1 MAFKTKGD
9 LSEDLLQ
16 IEIDGLGQQVY
27 NDMPKA
33 SREKIK
39 KKCIDQMEAIKSW
52 MTRQTLN
59 ITNLEA
65 AGTVKP
71 GGIQVQGTPTAQ
83 ANTGFVN
90 IDVQISDRS
99 NKHGRKE
106 VNQNVNTT
114 KVEALTVK
122 N

>member
-90 IDVQISDRS
+90 IDAQISDRS

>member
-33 SREKIK
+33 SREKIQ
-39 KKCIDQMEAIKSW
+39 KKCLDQMEAIKSW

-65 AGTVKP
+65 AGTIKP
-71 GGIQVQGTPTAQ
+71 GGIQVQGSPAAQ
-83 ANTGFVN
+83 ANTGFIN
-90 IDVQISDRS
+90 IDVQVSDRS
-99 NKHGRKE
+99 NKHGRRE
-106 VNQNVNTT
+106 VNQNVNKT